1 MISNLKV
8 AAKTIVYAL
17 IGFVGLAYPQGGD
30 EGLDD
35 ESSYSSCFPV
45 VFEGKTCNRTVSRLV
60 PRSAKKVRVRLK
72 NQVVFM
78 PSDSTGGEVSLTDVS
93 VNPKTA
99 TVNLFY
105 NINDVPERKTF
116 LKTHVIGQTR
126 FGDVDRS
133 GEVDEQDLEYVLES
147 FGEEVVSCDPEV
159 NPDTNADGKVDDTDL
174 LKVLFEMGKE
184 SELCILTLRLRR
196 L

>member
-8 AAKTIVYAL
+8 APKTIVYAL
-17 IGFVGLAYPQGGD
+17 IGLVGLAYPQGGD
-30 EGLDD
+30 ERLD

-78 PSDSTGGEVSLTDVS
+78 PSDSTGGEVSLADVS

-174 LKVLFEMGKE
+174 LKVLFEMGKK

-196 L
+196 F

>member
-8 AAKTIVYAL
+8 VAKTILYAL

-30 EGLDD
+30 ERFDD

-60 PRSAKKVRVRLK
+60 SKSARKVRVRLK
-72 NQVVFM
+72 DQVVFM
-78 PSDSTGGEVSLTDVS
+78 PSDFTGGEVSLADVS

-105 NINDVPERKTF
+105 EINAVPERKTF

-126 FGDVDRS
+126 FGDVDKS
-133 GEVDEQDLEYVLES
+133 GEVDELDLEYVLES

-174 LKVLFEMGKE
+174 LKVLFEMGQK
-184 SELCILTLRLRR
+184 SELCTLTLKLRR

>member
-1 MISNLKV
+1 
-8 AAKTIVYAL
+8 
-17 IGFVGLAYPQGGD
+17 
-30 EGLDD
+30 
-35 ESSYSSCFPV
+35 
-45 VFEGKTCNRTVSRLV
+45 
-60 PRSAKKVRVRLK
+60 
-72 NQVVFM
+72 M
-78 PSDSTGGEVSLTDVS
+78 PSDSTGGEVSLADVS